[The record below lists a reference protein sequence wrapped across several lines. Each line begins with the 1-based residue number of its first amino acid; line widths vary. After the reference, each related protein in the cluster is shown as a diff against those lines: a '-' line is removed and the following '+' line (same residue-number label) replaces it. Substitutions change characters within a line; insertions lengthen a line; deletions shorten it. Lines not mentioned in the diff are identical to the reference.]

1 MGDLVM
7 EEQIPRPPLRARD
20 DNPHPVLVSALPTA
34 LASAGV
40 GAPLLSLAGFPL
52 LSFAI
57 WQFFSLVCHQDPA
70 RSFWIA
76 GMPVAVCARCLGIY
90 LGAAAGAWV
99 EASRKTLLRALA
111 IVLAASL
118 LDFAAEMAGVHGNWP
133 LARFALGAM
142 LGGTMGA
149 LVANS
154 LRREG
159 AGRASL
165 ATD

>member
-1 MGDLVM
+1 
-7 EEQIPRPPLRARD
+7 
-20 DNPHPVLVSALPTA
+20 VSAPLFSA
-34 LASAGV
+34 LGV
-40 GAPLLSLAGFPL
+40 PLLTLAT
-52 LSFAI
+52 

-99 EASRKTLLRALA
+99 QADRKLLLRALP

-118 LDFAAEMAGVHGNWP
+118 LDFAAEMAGLHGNWP
-133 LARFALGAM
+133 LARFALGAT

-149 LVANS
+149 LVASS

-159 AGRASL
+159 AGQANL